1 MKETEIIVKKEV
13 SLKSPILIEGLPG
26 IGLVGKLAAEHLI
39 KELKAEKF
47 ADLYSPDF
55 PPQVVIEEDSTIRL
69 LRGEFYYWKAETKDQ
84 SDLIFF
90 VGDNQG
96 LTYASQYNIS
106 GAALDFAENYKTKMI
121 ITLGGLAIGKM
132 SKTPKVYGA
141 VTHKQIV
148 REFKKHGVSFE
159 RKAGQG
165 IFGAAGLLLGLSQL
179 RGMKG
184 ICLMGETQGNYVDPK
199 AAKAVLE
206 VLRQYLKLK
215 VKLDDLDKKAV
226 EIEEM
231 ISRFEQIQKS
241 QQQPPVPQMPKDES
255 STYIR

>member
-1 MKETEIIVKKEV
+1 MKETEIIVRKEV

-39 KELKAEKF
+39 KELNAQKF
-47 ADLYSPDF
+47 AELYSPDF
-55 PPQVVIEEDSTIRL
+55 PPQVIIEEDSTVRL
-69 LRGEFYYWKAETKDQ
+69 LRDEFYYWKAESKDLT
-84 SDLIFF
+84 DLIIL
-90 VGDNQG
+90 VGDSQG
-96 LTYASQYNIS
+96 LTYASQYNIA
-106 GAALDFAENYKTKMI
+106 GAVLDFVESFKAKMVV
-121 ITLGGLAIGKM
+121 TLGGLAVGKM
-132 SKTPKVYGA
+132 VKMPKVYGA
-141 VTHKQIV
+141 VTHKTIV
-148 REFKKHGVSFE
+148 REFKKYGVSFE
-159 RKAGQG
+159 KRAGQG
-165 IFGAAGLLLGLSQL
+165 IFGAAGLLLGLGQL

-231 ISRFEQIQKS
+231 INRFEQIQKA
-241 QQQPPVPQMPKDES
+241 QQQPQAPVMPKDES